1 MPSASYHPTSVHE
14 LRVFFFVF
22 VLEFVIMLSALLE
35 YFPAVT
41 LSALQESFFFLD
53 AEIQFTLLSVLMG
66 NVSLDKT
73 T

>member
-41 LSALQESFFFLD
+41 LSALQESFLLD